1 MCLRLKGLKVSEKKK
16 RKKENLLRPW
26 FEMQLSPKWLQSYLI
41 AWLDFSSNQQA
52 VSSFI
57 SLFFCLVLK
66 FTDAVLFAQDKQ
78 KTGRC
83 RSYSVNFSL
92 ANFSVQ
98 LLPYASLPSSICG
111 KLDYHFLGRLV
122 QETDIGVI

>member
-1 MCLRLKGLKVSEKKK
+1 ML
-16 RKKENLLRPW
+16 N
-26 FEMQLSPKWLQSYLI
+26 
-41 AWLDFSSNQQA
+41 
-52 VSSFI
+52 
-57 SLFFCLVLK
+57 

-92 ANFSVQ
+92 GNFSVQ
-98 LLPYASLPSSICG
+98 LLPNASLPSSICG

-122 QETDIGVI
+122 QETDNGVI